1 MRLKVMILY
10 HDLQPTGK
18 NHQTVQELLSQT
30 EQIVCF
36 CCLWLLL
43 YFSPWLRGRW
53 RPRGGDPA
61 RVEDVGL
68 EAAPV
73 ASRWEGGAD
82 APPSRGAAAIG
93 RFLQGEQA
101 GGGGQAAG
109 V

>member
-1 MRLKVMILY
+1 MNK
-10 HDLQPTGK
+10 K
-18 NHQTVQELLSQT
+18 
-30 EQIVCF
+30 C
-36 CCLWLLL
+36 CCLWLLF
-43 YFSPWLRGRW
+43 YFSPWLRGRR

-82 APPSRGAAAIG
+82 APPCRGAAAVG
-93 RFLQGEQA
+93 RFLEGEQA